1 MHITSI
7 SLSLY
12 LSNYLLILIYLYHL
26 CSGRPLNGWSQITIP
41 DKLSLISDAGKLFV
55 LDGLLT
61 RLKEGGH
68 RVLIYT
74 QVNGLFIAERGVRK
88 RVRQTDRQTD
98 GV

>member
-1 MHITSI
+1 MPITSI

-74 QVNGLFIAERGVRK
+74 QVNGLFITERGVRK